1 MNRYEPV
8 TDDVKE
14 VLKSVRED
22 HFPELQGA
30 EILCVFDTKKKV
42 TKGKLE
48 LASISAVDEM
58 KKFLTM
64 DEAMNGEGYDYIIRI
79 DKLAWHYATS
89 ENRVRLIRH
98 ELRHT
103 NVATE
108 NMKPWKL
115 RGHTIEDFQSE
126 IRLNVDNV
134 QWATDLAIMT
144 LAAHEQNEGS
154 DN

>member
-8 TDDVKE
+8 TDDVLT
-14 VLKSVRED
+14 VLKAVRED
-22 HFPELQGA
+22 HFPDLQGA
-30 EILCVFDTKKKV
+30 EFLCVFDTKKKV

-64 DEAMNGEGYDYIIRI
+64 DDAMNGEGYDYIVRI
-79 DKLAWHYATS
+79 DKLAWHYATG
-89 ENRVRLIRH
+89 ENKVRLLRH

-103 NVATE
+103 RVESE
-108 NMKPWKL
+108 NLKPWKL

-126 IRLNVDNV
+126 IRLNADNV
-134 QWATDLAIMT
+134 QWAMDLATVT

-154 DN
+154 DS